1 MRHCEYNDIANSC
14 RDLIILRLSS
24 GSPSL
29 TGHIFYSE
37 FLHVL
42 IYVLDTTPN
51 SGTSSSSSSGTL
63 EIVDDHSEDQIE
75 QIENHPESPTQNI
88 AASHA
93 SHFSPTDRIQE
104 FSQDMLSAQQL
115 NNLRQFNNQKL
126 LQGKIDFQTFN
137 FFCLIDIKVIFFSSK
152 RVPTKSTAST

>member
-1 MRHCEYNDIANSC
+1 MRHCEYNDAAHAC
-14 RDLIILRLSS
+14 WGLIILRLSP
-24 GSPSL
+24 GSPGLKGSYIL
-29 TGHIFYSE
+29 LWL
-37 FLHVL
+37 LHVL
-42 IYVLDTTPN
+42 IFALDTTPN

-88 AASHA
+88 ASSHA

-126 LQGKIDFQTFN
+126 LQGKIDFQKFLE
-137 FFCLIDIKVIFFSSK
+137 F
-152 RVPTKSTAST
+152 

>member
-1 MRHCEYNDIANSC
+1 M
-14 RDLIILRLSS
+14 RLSP
-24 GSPSL
+24 GSPGL
-29 TGHIFYSE
+29 NGLIFE
-37 FLHVL
+37 HAL

-88 AASHA
+88 TSSHA

-126 LQGKIDFQTFN
+126 LQGKINFQTFLEFLSGRHSGEN
-137 FFCLIDIKVIFFSSK
+137 IFSSSK

>member
-1 MRHCEYNDIANSC
+1 M
-14 RDLIILRLSS
+14 
-24 GSPSL
+24 
-29 TGHIFYSE
+29 
-37 FLHVL
+37 
-42 IYVLDTTPN
+42 
-51 SGTSSSSSSGTL
+51 

-88 AASHA
+88 SASSHA

-137 FFCLIDIKVIFFSSK
+137 FFLSDRHKGDFL
-152 RVPTKSTAST
+152 